1 MLLQCEQRAQQ
12 NSQCDWKDDSRFH
25 CLVDALQER
34 LFGLEQSTV
43 DRPSPD
49 VVQLYKAHVEAIVN
63 ELRQPELP
71 AYCLRT
77 ASKDRQASS
86 SAQQLHRVS
95 AAASADSIPNAT
107 SDLLFAARVTDEPIL
122 VRQKTSSAMGS
133 ARQLTTMPASIG
145 AAATAANSPP
155 SFSLGD
161 SGRDKLRTQQ
171 RLQDELTDELL
182 DMGQELK
189 ATSLSMHNAIR
200 YRGKLLEDAGDA
212 LDDSAANAK
221 SIAAKTKQQYDRS
234 SSSLCQTCL
243 ILVVVALMFS
253 TMIVWIKLTSMV
265 GIHGI

>member
-1 MLLQCEQRAQQ
+1 ML
-12 NSQCDWKDDSRFH
+12 
-25 CLVDALQER
+25 V
-34 LFGLEQSTV
+34 
-43 DRPSPD
+43 P
-49 VVQLYKAHVEAIVN
+49 VVAVCTTISVI
-63 ELRQPELP
+63 
-71 AYCLRT
+71 LRT
-77 ASKDRQASS
+77 PAGTLSYLRVHDLAPYCTARR
-86 SAQQLHRVS
+86 SALLRHVVS
-95 AAASADSIPNAT
+95 
-107 SDLLFAARVTDEPIL
+107 LFCIFRVTDEPIL